1 MPHTMNHP
9 ITISTIGQPIGSYSI
24 AFGSVPFEARL
35 TAMTLDACGL
45 AVVVLI
51 SAALTEGDDVV

>member
-24 AFGSVPFEARL
+24 AFSPVAFP
-35 TAMTLDACGL
+35 
-45 AVVVLI
+45 
-51 SAALTEGDDVV
+51 